1 MFFIYYILI
10 RNYVSLYRV
19 KMCEFAEVSNGN
31 GMRERARNCSDLLSL
46 NPISGHKSDPAKRII
61 VT

>member
-1 MFFIYYILI
+1 
-10 RNYVSLYRV
+10 
-19 KMCEFAEVSNGN
+19 MCEFAEVSNGN
-31 GMRERARNCSDLLSL
+31 GMHERARNCSDLLSL